1 MKIRLGYVATALRL
15 ENCSP
20 ARTITLHNI
29 NKIESYEDR
38 INRLTRIAFENLANT
53 LRILKANHY
62 DGIKVYRFTSNL
74 VPLCTHPQFHNWDYR
89 TALEDSF
96 REIGVFVKSHKM
108 RVSLHPD
115 HFTLLN
121 SPRPEVY
128 EASCRDLAY
137 HATVLEAMGLGPDA
151 KMVIHVGGKY
161 DDKFLALDRFKE
173 QFGGLPGNIKDRL
186 VLENDDRCFTAREV
200 LTLSREIGVP
210 MVLDLHHHQILN
222 DGEDLGSLLP
232 EILATWGEK
241 LPKIHI
247 SSPKSGQAPR
257 HHADYIDADTATV
270 FLNRMKTF
278 DRDFDLMIEAKQK
291 DLALFKLSRELS
303 EKGFRM
309 PDQGTIEILSDSTG

>member
-20 ARTITLHNI
+20 ARTITLYNI
-29 NKIESYEDR
+29 NKIESYEDQVH
-38 INRLTRIAFENLANT
+38 RLTRIASENLANT
-53 LRILKANHY
+53 LRILKANHD

-74 VPLCTHPQFHNWDYR
+74 VPLCTHPQFRNWDYR
-89 TALEDSF
+89 TTLEDSF
-96 REIGVFVKSHKM
+96 REIGAFVKSHGM

-121 SPRPEVY
+121 SPKPEIY

-137 HATVLEAMGLGPDA
+137 HATVLEAMGLSKDV

-161 DDKFLALDRFKE
+161 DDKFRAIDRFKG
-173 QFGGLPGNIKDRL
+173 QFGGLPANIKDRL

-200 LTLSREIGVP
+200 LTLSQEIEVP

-222 DGEDLGSLLP
+222 DGEDLASLLP
-232 EILATWGEK
+232 QILATWGDE

-247 SSPKSGQAPR
+247 SSPRNSQTPR
-257 HHADYIDADTATV
+257 YHADYIDADTTAV
-270 FLNRMKTF
+270 FLNSAKTLN
-278 DRDFDLMIEAKQK
+278 RDFDLMIEAKQK
-291 DLALFKLSRELS
+291 DLALLKLARELS

-309 PDQGTIEILSDSTG
+309 PDQGTIYI

>member
-29 NKIESYEDR
+29 NKIEGYENQV
-38 INRLTRIAFENLANT
+38 NRLTRIATENLANT

-62 DGIKVYRFTSNL
+62 DGIRVYRFTSNL
-74 VPLCTHPQFHNWDYR
+74 VPLCTHPQFRGWDYR
-89 TALEDSF
+89 AVLEDSF
-96 REIGVFVKSHKM
+96 REIGAFVKNNGM

-121 SPRPEVY
+121 SPKPEVY

-137 HATVLEAMGLGPDA
+137 HVTVLEAMTLGPEA

-161 DDKFLALDRFKE
+161 DDKFRALDRFKE
-173 QFGGLPGNIKDRL
+173 QFGGLPGNIKNRL

-210 MVLDLHHHQILN
+210 MVLDIHHHQILN

-232 EILATWGEK
+232 EILATWGDER
-241 LPKIHI
+241 PKIHI
-247 SSPKSGQAPR
+247 SSPKSSQTPR
-257 HHADYIDADTATV
+257 YHADYIDVGTAAS
-270 FLNRMKTF
+270 FLILAKTLG
-278 DRDFDLMIEAKQK
+278 RDFDLMIEAKQK
-291 DLALFKLSRELS
+291 DLALFKLSRELT

-309 PDQGTIEILSDSTG
+309 PDQGTIEL